1 MTMPLDPALP
11 VPRAGLGLSWPL
23 LVAGCSFLM
32 VFARGQHLLMDA
44 DTYWHIA
51 AGRWMLAHHSIPTV
65 DPFSYTF
72 LGAPWTAHEWLSE
85 IVYAATYAIGGWS
98 AVVAIATAAFVAAL
112 AILTRYLLRHLVPI
126 HALAFVAL
134 SVALMIPHLLA
145 RPHVLA
151 APVLVG
157 WAVALVR
164 ARESNRAP
172 ALWLT
177 PLMTL
182 WANLHGS
189 FPFGLA
195 LVGAFATEAVTVA
208 GDANARWRA
217 VRQWGVFL
225 ITAVLAALMNP
236 RGIYGLVFATD
247 MLHMNYALAHVSEW
261 QSPNFN
267 TFEPLEVLLLVAAA
281 VSLTRGLRLPPL
293 RIVMLLGL
301 LHLSLKHI
309 RHADLLALLAPIVA
323 AQPLASQLSHTGDQA
338 NQAVNLDRIF
348 VALARPAK
356 PIASAGVLL
365 MLAVVVMIGIR
376 FSELRPPA
384 GITPEAALSA
394 VRIGFPGGAAPLPG
408 PVLNDYGF
416 GGYLI
421 YVGIRPYIDSRAD
434 LYGDAFLSNFA
445 RALDLKSPELLPDL
459 LARHHIGWTLLKPDQ
474 AAVALL
480 DRLPGWR
487 RFYTDDIAVVHVR
500 SGPDASRATSPATTL
515 VPK

>member
-1 MTMPLDPALP
+1 
-11 VPRAGLGLSWPL
+11 
-23 LVAGCSFLM
+23 
-32 VFARGQHLLMDA
+32 
-44 DTYWHIA
+44 
-51 AGRWMLAHHSIPTV
+51 
-65 DPFSYTF
+65 
-72 LGAPWTAHEWLSE
+72 
-85 IVYAATYAIGGWS
+85 
-98 AVVAIATAAFVAAL
+98 
-112 AILTRYLLRHLVPI
+112 
-126 HALAFVAL
+126 
-134 SVALMIPHLLA
+134 MIPHLLA

>member
-1 MTMPLDPALP
+1 
-11 VPRAGLGLSWPL
+11 
-23 LVAGCSFLM
+23 
-32 VFARGQHLLMDA
+32 MDA

-51 AGRWMLAHHSIPTV
+51 AGRWMLAHRSIPTV

-98 AVVAIATAAFVAAL
+98 AVVAIATAAFAAAL
-112 AILTRYLLRHLVPI
+112 AVLTRYLLRHLVPI
-126 HALAFVAL
+126 HALAFVGL

-195 LVGAFATEAVTVA
+195 LAGAFATEAVTVA

-309 RHADLLALLAPIVA
+309 RHADLLAWLAPIVA

-365 MLAVVVMIGIR
+365 MLALVVMTGIR

-394 VRIGFPGGAAPLPG
+394 VRIGFPGGAALLPG

-487 RFYTDDIAVVHVR
+487 RFYADDIAVVHVR
-500 SGPDASRATSPATTL
+500 SGPDASRTTSPATTL
-515 VPK
+515 VPKKMGPQLIRGGEADSTTRFPYCHP